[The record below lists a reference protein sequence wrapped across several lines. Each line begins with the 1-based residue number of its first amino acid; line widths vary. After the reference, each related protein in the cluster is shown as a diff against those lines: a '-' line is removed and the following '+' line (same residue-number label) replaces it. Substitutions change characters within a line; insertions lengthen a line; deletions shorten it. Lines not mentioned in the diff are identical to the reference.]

1 MCARL
6 LAVSIAAATWF
17 FGSAAVA
24 GCPPQ
29 TRDCVDFGLVS
40 GVAQQIVSKEPT
52 AAAAKW
58 VPPSD
63 EPYTGPM
70 VGVAK
75 TVIRA
80 PTIGYRWALE

>member
-6 LAVSIAAATWF
+6 LAASITATWF
-17 FGSAAVA
+17 FGSVAVA
-24 GCPPQ
+24 GCPAQ
-29 TRDCVDFGLVS
+29 TRNCVDFDLVS

-63 EPYTGPM
+63 KPYTGPM